1 MINREFAPFVLECDH
16 DLSFFRADLID
27 DIVVREFDFQR
38 GYESWFSFEGDR
50 LIGVDAEVITIISK
64 VVS

>member
-1 MINREFAPFVLECDH
+1 MINREFAPFALECDL
-16 DLSFFRADLID
+16 DLSFFRVDLID
-27 DIVVREFDFQR
+27 DIVVRDFDIQR

-50 LIGVDAEVITIISK
+50 LIRVDVEVINVISK